1 MNSNIKNI
9 LNKLKSKIYFDYD
22 VGKLTWFRT
31 GGNAKIYALVESQD
45 DLEIIFSNNIILIGN
60 FKYSLWDNFDELYIE
75 PINIYPNQVR
85 SDLKKYL
92 NNFDSGIVLGRLE
105 LNAFKS
111 YKNEHFLRFS
121 AGIFEEMFGGVGFD
135 YQYYPQGSFISFGA
149 ETYFV
154 KKRDYSLDFSFQKYK
169 NTFSRVNVQ
178 AIEPR
183 TKVKFKLSYGE
194 YLAGDEGYTFAISRR
209 FDNGVELGGFLT
221 KTDVTYEQFGE
232 GSFDKGIQINIP
244 FSLFG
249 GNSLSRYEWRPL
261 TKDPGALLIK
271 SVDISDQIS
280 RYRVY

>member
-1 MNSNIKNI
+1 MCIRDSYIDP
-9 LNKLKSKIYFDYD
+9 LN
-22 VGKLTWFRT
+22 T
-31 GGNAKIYALVESQD
+31 
-45 DLEIIFSNNIILIGN
+45 
-60 FKYSLWDNFDELYIE
+60 
-75 PINIYPNQVR
+75 YPNQVR

-111 YKNEHFLRFS
+111 FKNKHFLRFS
-121 AGIFEEMFGGVGFD
+121 AGIFEEMFGGVGLD
-135 YQYYPQGSFISFGA
+135 YQYYPQGSFVSLGV

-154 KKRDYSLDFSFQKYK
+154 KKRDYSLDFNFLNYK
-169 NTFSRVNVQ
+169 NTLSRVNVQ

-194 YLAGDEGYTFAISRR
+194 YLAGDEGYTFDISRR
-209 FDNGVELGGFLT
+209 FDNGVELGGFIT
-221 KTDVTYEQFGE
+221 RTNVTYEQFGE
-232 GSFDKGIQINIP
+232 GSFDKGIKIKIP

-249 GNSLSRYEWRPL
+249 GNSLSKYEWRPL
-261 TKDPGALLIK
+261 TKDPGALLVK